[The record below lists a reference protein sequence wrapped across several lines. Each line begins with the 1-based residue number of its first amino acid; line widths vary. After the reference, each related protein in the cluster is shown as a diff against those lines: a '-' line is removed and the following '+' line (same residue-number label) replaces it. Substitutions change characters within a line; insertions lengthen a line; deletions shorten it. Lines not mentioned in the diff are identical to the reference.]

1 MSLRSPTITDE
12 LADSVAPHPGRRS
25 DGPVVIEVRGVD
37 KTFRIPEHR
46 MDSFKERATHPLTR
60 MEYRELRALQNV
72 SFDVHR
78 GEFFGIVGRN
88 GSGKSS
94 LLKILASIYRADAG
108 KVRMAGRVAPFI
120 ELGVGFNPELTARE
134 NGVLNGVLMG
144 LTRREARNRLGEV
157 IEFAELEE
165 FVDLKL
171 KNYSSGMMVRFA
183 FAIMVQADADIMLID
198 EVLAVGDAAFA
209 QKCMDVFH
217 EKREAGKTIV
227 LVTHDMGTVQSLCHR
242 AVLLHEGELKY
253 VGAPEDAALRYYRL
267 NFADPAGEPG
277 KPAPEH
283 DAVMDVNV
291 RVVEATLRDGAG
303 SAINNVEQDVP
314 IQVDI
319 LVQAARELA
328 GPIFVFHVV
337 NEEGVVVFAFTCTLE
352 RTVLPGQR
360 VRLTGTLENRLV
372 AGRYYLDCWIRQDEH
387 ESMMALQ
394 ALRILRFIV
403 YGTAP
408 RHGVVTLQADIRPA
422 LEL

>member
-1 MSLRSPTITDE
+1 MSLRSPTIPDE
-12 LADSVAPHPGRRS
+12 LADPVQAHTGRRP

-37 KTFRIPEHR
+37 KTFRIPEHK
-46 MDSFKERATHPLTR
+46 MDSFKERATHPFTR
-60 MEYRELRALQNV
+60 IEHRELRALRDV
-72 SFDVHR
+72 SFDIHR
-78 GEFFGIVGRN
+78 GEFFAIVGRN

-108 KVRMAGRVAPFI
+108 TVRMAGRVAPFI

-144 LTRREARNRLGEV
+144 LTRREAKRRLGEV

-217 EKREAGKTIV
+217 DKRESGKTVV
-227 LVTHDMGTVQSLCHR
+227 LVTHDMATVQSLCHR
-242 AVLLHEGELKY
+242 AALLHEGELKY

-267 NFADPAGEPG
+267 NFALDAGVDG
-277 KPAPEH
+277 AP
-283 DAVMDVNV
+283 DAEASGVLDLNV
-291 RVVEATLRDGAG
+291 RVIEATLRDETGATI
-303 SAINNVEQDVP
+303 SNVEQNVP

-328 GPIFVFHVV
+328 GPSFVFHVV
-337 NEEGVVVFAFTCTLE
+337 HEGGVVVFAFTCTLE
-352 RTVLPGQR
+352 QTVRTGQR

-372 AGRYYLDCWIRQDEH
+372 AGRYYLDCWIRQDQDH
-387 ESMMALQ
+387 SMMALQ
-394 ALRILRFIV
+394 ALRILRFVV

-408 RHGVVTLQADIRPA
+408 RHGLVTLHADIAPVI
-422 LEL
+422 EP

>member
-1 MSLRSPTITDE
+1 
-12 LADSVAPHPGRRS
+12 
-25 DGPVVIEVRGVD
+25 VIEVRGVD

-60 MEYRELRALQNV
+60 IEYRELRALQNV

-144 LTRREARNRLGEV
+144 LTRREARRRLGEV
-157 IEFAELEE
+157 IAFAELEE

-242 AVLLHEGELKY
+242 AVVLHEGELKY

-267 NFADPAGEPG
+267 NFADSGGEPG

-303 SAINNVEQDVP
+303 NAINNVEQDVP